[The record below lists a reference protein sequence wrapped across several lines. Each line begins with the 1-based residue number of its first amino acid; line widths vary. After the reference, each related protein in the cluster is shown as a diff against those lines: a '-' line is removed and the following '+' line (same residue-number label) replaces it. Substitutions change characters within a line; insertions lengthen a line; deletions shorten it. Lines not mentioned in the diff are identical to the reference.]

1 MVKKRVRGQNGID
14 PRPLF
19 VSREKGSSLQFFS
32 AVQVRWFCL
41 RASLI
46 FGLLLFSGFS
56 LSIESLDAQEAEP
69 TLRGKVVGVL
79 DGDSLEVLVDRRPV
93 QVRLAA
99 IDAPEWDQT
108 RGKDAKKALSTLA
121 FGKQVVVK
129 TKGKDNN
136 ERTLG
141 LVEVEGR
148 ELNAAM
154 LEQGW
159 AWHFKRFDEDEKLA
173 KLEAEA
179 RKAKRGLW
187 ADKNPTPPWEYRDKK
202 KAAEPGKKS
211 GTPAAG
217 NGEYWL
223 NTSSNTRHN
232 STCEHFKKSRNGR
245 PCEKSE
251 GKACGICGG

>member
-1 MVKKRVRGQNGID
+1 MEHTTRD
-14 PRPLF
+14 
-19 VSREKGSSLQFFS
+19 KGKSLK
-32 AVQVRWFCL
+32 
-41 RASLI
+41 
-46 FGLLLFSGFS
+46 LFSGSRLQRFTFS
-56 LSIESLDAQEAEP
+56 LVIAIGWTSTLELTGTTQTLTAQEAEA

-159 AWHFKRFDEDEKLA
+159 AWHFKRFDQDEKLA
-173 KLEAEA
+173 KLEEAA
-179 RKAKRGLW
+179 RKAKKGLW
-187 ADKNPTPPWEYRDKK
+187 ADKNPTPPWEYRDQK
-202 KAAEPGKKS
+202 KAAETAKK
-211 GTPAAG
+211 GGAPAAG

-232 STCEHFKKSRNGR
+232 STCEHYKKSRNGR
-245 PCEKSE
+245 ACDKSE